1 MTTPRGVVPPSLPVA
16 LRQYDQRSMEQFNNV
31 LRLYF
36 NQVSNRINAPTP
48 HASYFDTTTQTNPVA
63 NTVNLFTFNSV
74 VSDYEVTRG
83 TPTSKIYV
91 ANTGVYN
98 FQFSA
103 QLDKSGGSASAVY
116 IWPRINGVNVPDS
129 NTKIV
134 IDGPNNEIVAAWNF
148 VLVMEANDY
157 FELAWESADTDVII
171 PYVAATNNRPAIPS
185 IILSVVWVSNYGSAI
200 YQAAT

>member
-1 MTTPRGVVPPSLPVA
+1 MTTPRGVVAPNLPVA
-16 LRQYDQRSMEQFNNV
+16 PATWDQRFQDQFANV

-36 NQVSNRINAPTP
+36 NQISNRINAPTP

-63 NTVNLFTFNSV
+63 NTVNLFTYNSV

-83 TPTSKIYV
+83 TPTSKIIV

-103 QLDKSGGSASAVY
+103 QLDKTGGSASAVY
-116 IWPRINGVNVPDS
+116 IWPRINGVNLPDS
-129 NTKIV
+129 ATKIV

-148 VLVMEANDY
+148 VLVLKANDY
-157 FELAWESADTDVII
+157 FELAWESSDTNVVI
-171 PYVAATNNRPAIPS
+171 PYVTATGNIPAIPS
-185 IILSVVWVSNYGSAI
+185 IILTVVWVSNYGAAI
-200 YQAAT
+200 YQPAA

>member
-1 MTTPRGVVPPSLPVA
+1 MTTPRGVVAPNLPIA
-16 LRQYDQRSMEQFNNV
+16 PATWDQRYQDQFMNV

-36 NQVSNRINAPTP
+36 NQISNRINAPTP

-63 NTVNLFTFNSV
+63 DAVNLFMYNSV

-83 TPTSKIYV
+83 TPTSKIFV

-103 QLDKSGGSASAVY
+103 QLDKTGGSASAVY
-116 IWPRINGVNVPDS
+116 IWPRVNGVNLPDS
-129 NTKIV
+129 ATKIV

-148 VLVMEANDY
+148 VLVLKANDY
-157 FELAWESADTDVII
+157 FELAWESSDTNVVI
-171 PYVAATNNRPAIPS
+171 PYVAATGNIPAIPS
-185 IILSVVWVSNYGSAI
+185 IILTVSWVSNYGSAI